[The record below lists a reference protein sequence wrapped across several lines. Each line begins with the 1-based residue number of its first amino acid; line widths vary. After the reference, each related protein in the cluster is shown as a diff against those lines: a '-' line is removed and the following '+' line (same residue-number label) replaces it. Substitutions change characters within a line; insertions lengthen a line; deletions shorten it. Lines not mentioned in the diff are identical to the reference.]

1 MESSDKLRTRLV
13 TYKLNGEVQSY
24 LLGPHAPT
32 LTSDDL
38 DLIHKLWLEAVAE
51 VGIEVHH
58 RDVVR
63 VALEKLRREMQGG
76 KRSEAMDM
84 IRRQADESP
93 MTPPSPDPT
102 SARSAEVSADPAPEL
117 GHGR

>member
-1 MESSDKLRTRLV
+1 MQT
-13 TYKLNGEVQSY
+13 Y

-63 VALEKLRREMQGG
+63 VALEKLRREMEGH
-76 KRSEAMDM
+76 KRRESLDL
-84 IRRQADESP
+84 IRRQANEAP
-93 MTPPSPDPT
+93 GGEPATVAPKG
-102 SARSAEVSADPAPEL
+102 PAPASEDATTASRPT
-117 GHGR
+117 GQR